1 MAEIQRLTW
10 RNRILLPVRGF
21 FLRRRVK
28 QIAKW
33 LRITRGASVLDLGGG
48 SGGLVLHCKRI
59 GIEARWTVADLYR
72 QLPAAIGET
81 SGIRFVQLSG
91 QGPLPF
97 ADAEFDAVICNA
109 VIEHVTLPKEEC
121 ESVSISERDWASR
134 SFEHQMEFAAE
145 IRRIG
150 RSYFVETP
158 HRDFPIDSHLWLP
171 FTNWFRHSSL
181 VRLVRI
187 SDRYWVKSSDDNV
200 DWNLL
205 RTSQMKKLFPAA
217 DIHIERVLG
226 MPKAIIAVYNEPSV

>member
-1 MAEIQRLTW
+1 MAEMSRLNW
-10 RNRILLPVRGF
+10 RTRILLPVRAF

-33 LRITRGASVLDLGGG
+33 LRINPGASVLDLGGG
-48 SGGLVLHCKRI
+48 SGALALHCKRI
-59 GIEARWTVADLYR
+59 GIEAKWTVADLYQR
-72 QLPAAIGET
+72 LPVSTDELRD
-81 SGIRFVQLSG
+81 IRFVQLPG

-97 ADAEFDAVICNA
+97 FDAEFDAVICNA

-121 ESVSISERDWASR
+121 KSPSIDEREWATR
-134 SFEHQMEFAAE
+134 SFEHQSDFAAE

-158 HRDFPIDSHLWLP
+158 HKDFPIDSHLWLP
-171 FTNWFRHSSL
+171 FTNWFSHSSL

-187 SDRYWVKSSDDNV
+187 SDRYWVKSSDANV

-226 MPKAIIAVYNEPSV
+226 LPKAIMAVYNAPFP

>member
-1 MAEIQRLTW
+1 MAEIPKLSW
-10 RNRILLPVRGF
+10 RNRLLLSVRGF

-33 LRITRGASVLDLGGG
+33 LRITPGASVLDLGGG
-48 SGGLVLHCKRI
+48 SGGLALYCSRI
-59 GIEARWTVADLYR
+59 GIDARWTVADLYR
-72 QLPAAIGET
+72 QLPTASGEI
-81 SGIRFVQLSG
+81 SDLRFVQLPAE
-91 QGPLPF
+91 GPLPF
-97 ADAEFDAVICNA
+97 SDGEFDVVICNA

-121 ESVSISERDWASR
+121 QSTSISEREWARR
-134 SFEHQMEFAAE
+134 SFEHQTDFAAE
-145 IRRIG
+145 IRRVG

-171 FTNWFRHSSL
+171 FTNWFPHSAL

-187 SDRYWVKSSDDNV
+187 SDRYWVKSADGNV

-217 DIHIERVLG
+217 GIHIERVLG
-226 MPKAIIAVYNEPSV
+226 MPKAIIAVYNAPPV